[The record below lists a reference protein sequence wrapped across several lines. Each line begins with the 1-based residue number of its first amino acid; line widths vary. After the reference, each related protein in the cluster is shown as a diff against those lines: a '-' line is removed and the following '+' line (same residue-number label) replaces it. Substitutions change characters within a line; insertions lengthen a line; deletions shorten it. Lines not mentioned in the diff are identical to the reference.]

1 MALSN
6 KTVQNLALALKP
18 EVIDYIHEDERYVM
32 FMQEVILDAIR
43 EKLGQIEDDLL
54 YELSFSVMDSMC
66 LR

>member
-32 FMQEVILDAIR
+32 FMQEVIVDAIR